1 MSIEKGVET
10 HRISRVSTVTWTEK
24 NGKECHYSGS
34 AFRVITNGKTDAPA
48 HSAHLRRCYT

>member
-24 NGKECHYSGS
+24 NGKERSLQWLSLQGYHK
-34 AFRVITNGKTDAPA
+34 RQN
-48 HSAHLRRCYT
+48 